1 MKQKI
6 INLFNKIKQFTMKK
20 EETEQ
25 QLADA
30 IAVAQRL
37 GAENKQLKQTNSDL
51 QAANISL
58 TGELNSAIERVRYLA
73 EQIRMKEAQQQ
84 ATNKFNDND
93 RSY

>member
-1 MKQKI
+1 MLNILK
-6 INLFNKIKQFTMKK
+6 KIKQFIMKK
-20 EETEQ
+20 EEIEQ

-51 QAANISL
+51 QAANIGL

-73 EQIRMKEAQQQ
+73 EQIRMKETQQQ
-84 ATNKFNDND
+84 ATNKYNDND
-93 RSY
+93 RKY

>member
-6 INLFNKIKQFTMKK
+6 INIFKKIKNTIMKK
-20 EETEQ
+20 EEMEQ

-37 GAENKQLKQTNSDL
+37 GAENKQLRQTNDDL
-51 QAANISL
+51 STANAKL
-58 TGELNSAIERVRYLA
+58 TEEFNEAVERVRYLA
-73 EQIRMKEAQQQ
+73 EQLRMKESQQT
-84 ATNKFNDND
+84 ASERFNDND

>member
-6 INLFNKIKQFTMKK
+6 ISIFKKIFKMTKQ
-20 EETEQ
+20 EAEQ

-37 GAENKQLKQTNSDL
+37 GTENKQLKQTNSDL

-58 TGELNSAIERVRYLA
+58 TGELNSAIDRVRYLA
-73 EQIRMKEAQQQ
+73 DQLKMREAQQV
-84 ATNKFNDND
+84 ATRKFNDND
-93 RSY
+93 RNY

>member
-6 INLFNKIKQFTMKK
+6 INIFKKIKNTIMKK
-20 EETEQ
+20 EEIEQ